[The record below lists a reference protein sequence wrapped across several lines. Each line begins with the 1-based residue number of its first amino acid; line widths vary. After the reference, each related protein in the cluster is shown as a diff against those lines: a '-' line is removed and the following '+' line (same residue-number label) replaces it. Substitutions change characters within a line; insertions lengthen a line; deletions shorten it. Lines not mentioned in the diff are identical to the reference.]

1 MKKSPGS
8 GWKPSAWA
16 SGVEGSTAPTATT
29 PITSAPALQTEFL
42 DTIAAIERPLAEAIA
57 ARTDSNRDTGLGP
70 EVLAMSSELLVQT
83 RQPPPSC
90 VRPIAAAPGRWP
102 VEGVR

>member
-8 GWKPSAWA
+8 AGKPSAWA

-70 EVLAMSSELLVQT
+70 EVRRNVIRTAGPDATTAALLRATDSRRTWSLA
-83 RQPPPSC
+83 
-90 VRPIAAAPGRWP
+90 G
-102 VEGVR
+102 